1 MRATES
7 IESGPHWQQLTPYKP
22 LYCRLKRKI
31 SHGVTSQLLSK
42 CNSVLPQL
50 YLDFTYRLYDK
61 FIAIWN
67 FHALVIIKK
76 IWANVLM
83 ASQKKYNILFKSG
96 LHTKFISRN
105 FFDCGSWLPTLFF
118 KNQHTQ
124 SKLQIIYSE

>member
-76 IWANVLM
+76 NL
-83 ASQKKYNILFKSG
+83 SQRTYGIPKKVQY
-96 LHTKFISRN
+96 FIQER
-105 FFDCGSWLPTLFF
+105 FTY
-118 KNQHTQ
+118 KIH
-124 SKLQIIYSE
+124 K